1 MFKQFLVSEANK
13 SGTCAYCHKHF
24 RKLTKEHVIPK
35 MFGGT
40 YTIKTCRRCNQ
51 SRGHFFTY
59 KPFVKWAR
67 AHPHK
72 FKKAIEDAILNDPSK
87 KKIISRLTENI

>member
-51 SRGHFFTY
+51 SRGHSFTY
-59 KPFVKWAR
+59 APFRKWAR
-67 AHPHK
+67 AHPNELQ
-72 FKKAIEDAILNDPSK
+72 KAIQDAIRNNPSGK
-87 KKIISRLTENI
+87 KTLIMKTANI